1 MKALQFSA
9 TGDLAALH
17 VVDLPTPV
25 PAAGQVLVR
34 IKAAGLN
41 PCLLYTSP
49 SPRDS

>member
-25 PAAGQVLVR
+25 PGAGQVLVR
-34 IKAAGLN
+34 IK
-41 PCLLYTSP
+41 
-49 SPRDS
+49 PRASTPVM